1 MKINTALP
9 CKLLNQPFAILRI
22 LLALAC
28 CMVLVTVLA
37 YFAYPRY
44 HQLFLFSGAF
54 EVALTG
60 AVASFSTFALVL
72 LVFKKYLFGLS
83 QDTQTIHDQCS
94 IQQMAIREQYH
105 QTAAELGPY
114 NAVLGGQ
121 LTEAVSQTETAVLG
135 VVERMMTIHEQTR
148 FQIDRIGSSSEKS
161 NELISVTKEQVQ
173 KNQQVIKALN
183 LFSESQTN
191 QLDENLVRI
200 QRLSDEMEQMRPM
213 VNDISDIA
221 DKTNLLALNAAIEA
235 ARAGEAGRGFA
246 VVADEVR
253 RLSNQT
259 NKAAMEISARI
270 TRVAGQ
276 AQLETENARKSIA
289 LNEDSH
295 KFTTLASNLESIE
308 ERFKFSSTHLEEIID
323 SIESA
328 NRIIVEEISTV
339 LGEVQFQD
347 VLRQRIEHVNE
358 GLEFLTSL
366 ASDTTLWLEGAAEQP
381 DQCLSEQLELF
392 KKKYVMQQQRVTHNA
407 VLGKTGAAAE
417 AASPKIELF

>member
-9 CKLLNQPFAILRI
+9 CKVLNQPFAITRTMVT
-22 LLALAC
+22 LAC
-28 CMVLVTVLA
+28 CLLFVTALIYFVHPLTHKLLSLSGEHNIALV
-37 YFAYPRY
+37 
-44 HQLFLFSGAF
+44 GAF
-54 EVALTG
+54 
-60 AVASFSTFALVL
+60 ASFSTFTLVVT
-72 LVFKKYLFGLS
+72 VFRKYLFALC
-83 QDTQTIHDQCS
+83 QDTQNIHDRCAA
-94 IQQMAIREQYH
+94 QQITIREQYH

-135 VVERMMTIHEQTR
+135 VVERMMKIHEQTR

-161 NELISVTKEQVQ
+161 NELIAVTKEQVQ

-183 LFSESQTN
+183 LFSESQAH

-200 QRLSDEMEQMRPM
+200 QHLSDEMEQMRPM

-259 NKAAMEISARI
+259 NKAAMEIASRI

-308 ERFKFSSTHLEEIID
+308 ERFKFSSTHLEEIIG

-366 ASDTTLWLEGAAEQP
+366 ASDTTLWLEGTAEQP
-381 DQCLSEQLELF
+381 DQRLSEQLELF

-407 VLGKTGAAAE
+407 VLGKTAVAAE